1 MMNVHK
7 NTKQL
12 NLIYDFFINDHDKLV
27 INYVND
33 EVIELYQYIISHY
46 SKINNIKLSIYDDQN
61 LNDHDLF
68 SLKKIWL
75 IKTSSSKKIEEI
87 IQSDEKII
95 ILTDYKNFK
104 KYKDRIISI
113 NGYQYENDF
122 KLFVKNE
129 LKIDNES
136 LIQFCKNY
144 PYLLYSE
151 VEKYKINKS
160 YYIPDQSI
168 HHESN
173 NILEIRKKIYALSKS
188 NTDLKTFYQY
198 LKNEV
203 EYKKFSFLTY

>member
-1 MMNVHK
+1 MNVHK
-7 NTKQL
+7 NTKKL
-12 NLIYDFFINDHDKLV
+12 NLINDFFINDHDKLS

-33 EVIELYQYIISHY
+33 EIIELYNYIINYY
-46 SKINNIKLSIYDDQN
+46 SKINNINLSIYDEQN
-61 LNDHDLF
+61 LNDNDLF
-68 SLKKIWL
+68 NSKKIWL
-75 IKTSSSKKIEEI
+75 IKTSSSKKIEEVI
-87 IQSDEKII
+87 RSDKKII

-104 KYKDRIISI
+104 KYKDRMLSI
-113 NGYQYENDF
+113 NGFQYENEI

-144 PYLLYSE
+144 PYLLNSE
-151 VEKYKINKS
+151 VEKYKINKN

-173 NILEIRKKIYALSKS
+173 NILEIRKKIYSLSKS
-188 NTDLKTFYQY
+188 KMDIKAFYQY

-203 EYKKFSFLTY
+203 EY

>member
-1 MMNVHK
+1 MNVHK
-7 NTKQL
+7 NTKKL
-12 NLIYDFFINDHDKLV
+12 NLINDFFINDHDKLS

-33 EVIELYQYIISHY
+33 EIIELYNYIINYY
-46 SKINNIKLSIYDDQN
+46 SKINNINLSIYDEQN
-61 LNDHDLF
+61 LNDNDLF
-68 SLKKIWL
+68 NSKKIWL
-75 IKTSSSKKIEEI
+75 IKTSSSKKIEEVI
-87 IQSDEKII
+87 RSDKKII

-104 KYKDRIISI
+104 KYKDRMLSI
-113 NGYQYENDF
+113 NGFQYENEI

-144 PYLLYSE
+144 PYLLNSE
-151 VEKYKINKS
+151 VEKYKINKN

-173 NILEIRKKIYALSKS
+173 NILEIRKKIYSLSKS
-188 NTDLKTFYQY
+188 KMDIKAFYQY

-203 EYKKFSFLTY
+203 EYKKFNFLTY

>member
-12 NLIYDFFINDHDKLV
+12 NLINDFFINDHDKLV

-46 SKINNIKLSIYDDQN
+46 SKINNINLSIYDDQN
-61 LNDHDLF
+61 LNDNDLF

-87 IQSDEKII
+87 IKSDEKII

-104 KYKDRIISI
+104 KYKDSIISI

-168 HHESN
+168 YHESN
-173 NILEIRKKIYALSKS
+173 NMLEIRKKIYALSKS
-188 NTDLKTFYQY
+188 KTDIKVFYQY

-203 EYKKFSFLTY
+203 EYKKFNFLTY